1 MSNICEF
8 VPGDNLGDY
17 IEIEAIKTM
26 PEGFVP
32 NLHGNAW
39 VPGGNAWVSGS
50 AQVFGDAW
58 VYDSPSTK
66 GLPYVQRS

>member
-39 VPGGNAWVSGS
+39 VPGGNA
-50 AQVFGDAW
+50 
-58 VYDSPSTK
+58 
-66 GLPYVQRS
+66 